1 MRHLGITEL
10 TLPQIKA
17 IPEIARGKHC
27 LVIAPTGT
35 GKTEAALLPIFHRCI
50 TERGPGISILY
61 ITPLRALN
69 RDMLKRTF
77 YWGKELGISIAV
89 RHGDT
94 PQRERRRQALHPPDM
109 LITTPE
115 TLQIMLAGKR
125 LREGLSHVRW
135 VVVDEIHELAGDER
149 GAQLAV
155 ALERLQECAG
165 EFQRVG
171 LSATIGNPEEVARFL
186 GGAREV
192 LLVDAMD
199 EKAMEIVVERPE
211 VREDDRRLAQKLGLD
226 TPSAALLRRL
236 KELIERHTA
245 TLFFVNTR
253 DTAEILAAR
262 LREIGADIEVHHGSL
277 SREARIEAEERFKQG
292 KVKALICT
300 SSLELGIDIGHADF
314 VLQYNSPRQVT
325 RLIQRVGRSGHRKGE
340 VSRAAIVALN
350 TEEYAEAKVI
360 AERAL
365 RGEVEP
371 IRIRKNPLSVL
382 ANQIILMTVEY
393 RQIPAERMYRIL
405 TRAYPFQELPEA
417 TFYEVLEQ
425 LTHQGVIW
433 TAAGSVRRRKKST
446 SYFVENIS
454 MIPDEKSYDVV
465 DISSNTVIGRLDER
479 FASTHCAPGFRF
491 IMKGRAWEVAKKEEK
506 IYVAPAAKTYMVPD
520 WAGEEIPVPFAVA
533 RRVGE
538 LRRMVAE
545 GNVSDAVV
553 KEAVDEQLSQGYE
566 LPSDRVI
573 TIERERNVVYIN
585 THFGTTVNETL
596 SRLVGSLLAQRMG
609 ESVAMG
615 SDAYRIYFTLPR
627 SVDTELVKEI
637 LLGIQ
642 PDTVEALLRIILKKS
657 SFLHWEALKV
667 ARKFGIMER
676 AAEYDR
682 FSLERIVS
690 VFAATSFLREVV
702 EKTLWERMDVA
713 QTAEALRMI
722 ASGDIRIVVQPLSP
736 MSLEGE
742 RVRQEFLKPFGV
754 DAATLRALE
763 KRLGETRVTL
773 VCMNCGHRTETRIYR
788 APTSCPKCTSHML
801 AVTTGRV
808 QHDASHMMQTASLV
822 AAHGRKAMLV
832 LAGYGIGPDTASRI
846 LALQK
851 DGDELLKEIL
861 RAEVTYARTR
871 RFWDV

>member
-1 MRHLGITEL
+1 MKHLGINEL
-10 TLPQIKA
+10 TLPQLKA
-17 IPEIARGKHC
+17 IPEIARGQHC

-77 YWGKELGISIAV
+77 YWGKELEISIAV

-94 PQRERRRQALHPPDM
+94 PQKERRKQALHPPDM

-115 TLQIMLAGKR
+115 TLQIMLVGKR
-125 LREGLSHVRW
+125 LREALSHVRW
-135 VVVDEIHELAGDER
+135 VIVDEIHELAGDER

-155 ALERLQECAG
+155 ALERLHECAG

-171 LSATIGNPEEVARFL
+171 LSATIGNPDEVARFL
-186 GGAREV
+186 GGRRDV
-192 LLVDAMD
+192 LLIDAMD
-199 EKAMEIVVERPE
+199 EKAMEIVVERPS
-211 VREDDRRLAQKLGLD
+211 VRDDDHRLAGKLGLD
-226 TPSAALLRRL
+226 APSAALLRRI
-236 KELIERHTA
+236 KELIDMHEA

-253 DTAEILAAR
+253 DAAEILAAR

-277 SREARIEAEERFKQG
+277 SREARIEAEEKFKRG
-292 KVKALICT
+292 EVKALICT

-325 RLIQRVGRSGHRKGE
+325 RLIQRVGRSGHRKGR

-350 TEEYAEAKVI
+350 PEEYAEAAVI
-360 AERAL
+360 AQKAL
-365 RGEVEP
+365 RGEIEH

-393 RQIPAERMYRIL
+393 RQIPPEKMYRIL
-405 TRAYPFQELPEA
+405 TRAYPFLELSKT

-425 LTHQGVIW
+425 LRGQGVLW
-433 TAAGSVRRRKKST
+433 MAGGSVRRRKKST
-446 SYFVENIS
+446 SYFIENIS

-465 DISSNTVIGRLDER
+465 DISSNKVIGRLDES
-479 FASTHCAPGFRF
+479 FASSHCTPGSRF
-491 IMKGRAWEVAKKEEK
+491 IMKGRAWEVAKKEER
-506 IYVAPAAKTYMVPD
+506 IYVAPASKTYIVPD

-533 RRVGE
+533 REVGA
-538 LRRMVAE
+538 LRRKVAE
-545 GNVSDAVV
+545 GIVSDDVV
-553 KEAVDEQLSQGYE
+553 KEAVEEQLRGGFE

-573 TIERERNVVYIN
+573 TIEKDRNVVYIN
-585 THFGTTVNETL
+585 THFGTKVNETL
-596 SRLVGSLLAQRMG
+596 SRLVGSLLAQRIG

-627 SVDTELVKEI
+627 SMSTDLLKEI
-637 LLGIQ
+637 LLGIK

-667 ARKFGIMER
+667 ARKFGIMEK

-682 FSLERIVS
+682 FSLDRIVNA
-690 VFAATSFLREVV
+690 FAATPFIQEVV
-702 EKTLWERMDVA
+702 EKTIWERMDVV

-722 ASGDIRIVVQPLSP
+722 ERGKIRIVTQPLSP
-736 MSLEGE
+736 ISLEGE

-754 DAATLRALE
+754 DATTLRALE
-763 KRLGETRVTL
+763 KRLGETRMVL
-773 VCMNCGHRTETRIYR
+773 VCMNCGHRMHTRVYR
-788 APTSCPKCTSHML
+788 AVTSCPKCASKML
-801 AVTTGRV
+801 AVSKGNIRNDDTR
-808 QHDASHMMQTASLV
+808 MMKTASLV
-822 AAHGRKAMLV
+822 ASHGKKALMV

-846 LALQK
+846 LATQK

-871 RFWDV
+871 RFWDI